1 MLSFVNSVKTNTY
14 IHSFVFQGYLTQPSL
29 TENKD
34 SRMLSFQSPPQ
45 DHLDLINANQWEI
58 RLKLKRT
65 LVNIESGS
73 HVVFTYK
80 KHMSFNLNND
90 CLFCNTDLIDGAGG
104 QLVTSMPEHTGRGVK
119 RRRPTVSS
127 PKTTSTDTIN
137 QGIIYEALKS

>member
-1 MLSFVNSVKTNTY
+1 
-14 IHSFVFQGYLTQPSL
+14 
-29 TENKD
+29 
-34 SRMLSFQSPPQ
+34 MLSFQSPPQ
-45 DHLDLINANQWEI
+45 DHLELIIANHWEI

-104 QLVTSMPEHTGRGVK
+104 QLVTSMPGHTGRGVK
-119 RRRPTVSS
+119 RRRPTFSS
-127 PKTTSTDTIN
+127 PETISTDTIN